1 MEKAVYQYIDT
12 VRKNK
17 KLSYFQLADLMK
29 MSKTGLYEGMKNKT
43 LKLSTYIKICNALE
57 IKPFNLDLEDN
68 TPVKK
73 TTTSEDGED
82 SLIYALDLLRDSV
95 LIAINTHKKTKKNV

>member
-1 MEKAVYQYIDT
+1 MEDAVYQHIEAL
-12 VRKNK
+12 RKYK
-17 KLSYFQLADLMK
+17 KLSYDMLAQ
-29 MSKTGLYEGMKNKT
+29 MSGLTKSGLYEGMKNKT

-57 IKPFNLDLEDN
+57 INPFNLDLEDN

-73 TTTSEDGED
+73 TTTSEDGKD

>member
-1 MEKAVYQYIDT
+1 MEDAVYQYIEA

-29 MSKTGLYEGMKNKT
+29 MSKTGLYEGIKNKT

-57 IKPFNLDLEDN
+57 INPFNLDLDNN

-73 TTTSEDGED
+73 ITAFEDGED
-82 SLIYALDLLRDSV
+82 SLIYALDLLKESV